1 MTEYSVYIV
10 MSPIICVCI
19 GKNLVL
25 KSCVLCCFS
34 FATRLFTLKKKKKT
48 FFFSVIFFV
57 LYTVFLTK
65 KGVSLFSFFTAFF
78 FVSFCVPKFPWIA
91 YCLIVVMDIHGIF
104 MDILIC
110 IVTATVTDYHYCS
123 LISGGGC
130 QWKLVLQK
138 EMKATAICQLCLCKA
153 TAQAHVSVTDYGVR
167 ARHYLH

>member
-25 KSCVLCCFS
+25 KLCGLCCFS
-34 FATRLFTLKKKKKT
+34 FATCLFTLKKKTT
-48 FFFSVIFFV
+48 FVFSVIFFV
-57 LYTVFLTK
+57 LYTVFLT

-78 FVSFCVPKFPWIA
+78 FVSFCVPKFSQIA

-110 IVTATVTDYHYCS
+110 IVTATVNDYHNCS

-130 QWKLVLQK
+130 Q
-138 EMKATAICQLCLCKA
+138 
-153 TAQAHVSVTDYGVR
+153 
-167 ARHYLH
+167 